1 MNQNSKSTL
10 AKLLARENITVQHG
24 TYRTAFFDVENRV
37 LGLPLWK
44 DKGKD
49 IQDLLIGHEVGH
61 ALYTPAEGWHDS
73 KAEVQNI
80 PKAFLNVVEDIRI
93 EKLIQRTYPGLIASF
108 KRGYSQLNSEDIFE
122 IKGKDVQA
130 MNFMNRLNLKSK
142 LRDLIDISFYES
154 EIPYYEM
161 ALSVE
166 TWDDTVRV
174 SKALYEYM
182 LSLQEKEDK
191 QPNTFEE
198 SDSTQHDQETKT
210 TDESSN
216 DNGIE
221 NEIEEKAT
229 DNSSEDSNTTSDME
243 SISKSKK
250 QETIEDI
257 LNKLKEDKN
266 EDPYSSMSNG
276 QPDHQVSQPNSIDD
290 IETDSSFHNN
300 ETKLLDTDE
309 KGRLPCLI
317 RGLNAAQL
325 KDILVPFELLK
336 AARQSRYER
345 IQEIGRIDSYNVDA
359 QYKTFIDENTKVV
372 NLMCK
377 EFEMRKAAYQYS
389 RSQTSKSGS
398 LDVTKLHGYKFN
410 DDIFRKVTRLADAKS
425 HGMIMLVDYSG
436 SMHNVMPSVLKQI
449 LNLAMFCKKVNI
461 PFDVYGF
468 TNIDAGD
475 RREKSYTN
483 IIAGDLDH
491 RSIVLTHQLSSSFS
505 KHDYAL
511 AYRQMF
517 NQCCETSHHS
527 FGHGP
532 SSCEYDQLGGTP
544 LNEVLTVMPALVD
557 QFRAKHNIQK
567 VIMTTLTDGDAQ
579 HMYVKRDHHSY
590 YDTNGMVVNL
600 KNQMIKARSQ
610 REITDNLIDNL
621 RKNHQCITL
630 GYFLSG
636 NSNAFRNA
644 VSRASG
650 NYDWEKLNAARKQ
663 ANANKFV
670 SYDNTIGYDRYFILK
685 TERGYID
692 TDNEEFEV
700 ASNAKTSD
708 IRRAFKKFACS
719 KKTNRVL
726 AAKFAE
732 IVS

>member
-24 TYRTAFFDVENRV
+24 SYRTAFFDVENRV

-61 ALYTPAEGWHDS
+61 ALCTPAEGWHDS
-73 KAEVQNI
+73 KTEVQNI

-122 IKGKDVQA
+122 IKDKDVQA

-154 EIPYYEM
+154 EVPYYEM
-161 ALSVE
+161 AMSVE
-166 TWDDTVRV
+166 TWDDTVCV

-182 LSLQEKEDK
+182 LSLQDDK
-191 QPNTFEE
+191 QNTTFEE
-198 SDSTQHDQETKT
+198 SDSSQHDQETRN
-210 TDESSN
+210 N
-216 DNGIE
+216 DNESPNDNSIE
-221 NEIEEKAT
+221 SETEKKAT
-229 DNSSEDSNTTSDME
+229 DDSLEDSDFSSDKEGESNTE
-243 SISKSKK
+243 KS
-250 QETIEDI
+250 QEVKLDE
-257 LNKLKEDKN
+257 NK
-266 EDPYSSMSNG
+266 DPYSSMSNE
-276 QPDHQVSQPNSIDD
+276 QSEPQTNSIDD
-290 IETDSSFHNN
+290 IETDSSFRNN
-300 ETKLLDTDE
+300 ESKLLDTDE
-309 KGRLPCLI
+309 KNRMPCLI
-317 RGLNAAQL
+317 RGLNSSQL

-336 AARQSRYER
+336 SSRQERYEH
-345 IQEIGRIDSYNVDA
+345 IEKIGRIDNYNVDV
-359 QYKTFIDENTKVV
+359 QYKTFMDENTKAV

-398 LDVTKLHGYKFN
+398 LDVTKLYSYKFS

-436 SMHNVMPSVLKQI
+436 SMHNVMPSVIKQI

-483 IIAGDLDH
+483 LIAGDIDH

-505 KHDYAL
+505 KQDYAL

-532 SSCEYDQLGGTP
+532 SSCEYDQLGDTP
-544 LNEVLTVMPALVD
+544 LNEVLTVMSTLVD

-579 HMYVKRDHHSY
+579 HMYVKRDHNSY
-590 YDTNGMVVNL
+590 YDTNGIVVDL
-600 KNQMIKARSQ
+600 KNKMIKAKNQ
-610 REITDNLIDNL
+610 REVTDNLIDNL

-630 GYFLSG
+630 GYYLSG

-644 VSRASG
+644 VTRAT
-650 NYDWEKLNAARKQ
+650 NTFDWEKLNLARKQ

-685 TERGYID
+685 AEKGYID

-700 ASNAKTSD
+700 ASNAKASD
-708 IRRAFKKFACS
+708 IRRAFKKFASS

-726 AAKFAE
+726 AAQFAE
-732 IVS
+732 IIS

>member
-10 AKLLARENITVQHG
+10 AKLLARENITIQHG
-24 TYRTAFFDVENRV
+24 LYRTAFFDVENRV

-73 KAEVQNI
+73 KTEVQNI

-122 IKGKDVQA
+122 IKDKDVQA

-154 EIPYYEM
+154 EVPYYEM
-161 ALSVE
+161 AMSVE

-182 LSLQEKEDK
+182 LSLQDDK
-191 QPNTFEE
+191 QNTTFEE
-198 SDSTQHDQETKT
+198 SDSSHHDQETRN
-210 TDESSN
+210 N
-216 DNGIE
+216 DNESPNDNSIE
-221 NEIEEKAT
+221 SETEKKAT
-229 DNSSEDSNTTSDME
+229 DDSLEDSDFSSDKEGESNTE
-243 SISKSKK
+243 KS
-250 QETIEDI
+250 QEVKLDE
-257 LNKLKEDKN
+257 NK
-266 EDPYSSMSNG
+266 DPYSSMSNE
-276 QPDHQVSQPNSIDD
+276 QSEPQTNSIDD
-290 IETDSSFHNN
+290 IETDSSFRNN
-300 ETKLLDTDE
+300 ESKLLDTDE
-309 KGRLPCLI
+309 KNRMPCLI
-317 RGLNAAQL
+317 RGLNSSQL
-325 KDILVPFELLK
+325 KDILIPFELLK
-336 AARQSRYER
+336 SSRQERYEH
-345 IQEIGRIDSYNVDA
+345 IEKISRIDKYNVDA
-359 QYKTFIDENTKVV
+359 QYKTFMDENTKAV

-398 LDVTKLHGYKFN
+398 LDVTKLYSYKFS

-436 SMHNVMPSVLKQI
+436 SMHNVMPSVIKQI

-468 TNIDAGD
+468 TNIDSDDG
-475 RREKSYTN
+475 REKSYTN
-483 IIAGDLDH
+483 LIAGDINH
-491 RSIVLTHQLSSSFS
+491 RSIMLTHQLSSSFS
-505 KHDYAL
+505 KQDYAL

-517 NQCCETSHHS
+517 NQCCETSHNL

-532 SSCEYDQLGGTP
+532 SSCKYDQLGGTP
-544 LNEVLTVMPALVD
+544 LNEVLTVMSTLVD

-579 HMYVKRDHHSY
+579 YMYVKRDHNLY
-590 YDTNGMVVNL
+590 YDTNGIVVDL
-600 KNQMIKARSQ
+600 KNKMIKAKNQ
-610 REITDNLIDNL
+610 REVTDNLIDNL

-630 GYFLSG
+630 GYYLSG

-644 VSRASG
+644 VTRAT
-650 NYDWEKLNAARKQ
+650 NTFDCEKLNLARKQ

-685 TERGYID
+685 AEKGYID

-700 ASNAKTSD
+700 ASNAKASD
-708 IRRAFKKFACS
+708 IRRAFKKFASS

-726 AAKFAE
+726 AAQFAE
-732 IVS
+732 IIS